1 MPALGSYKKKCL
13 IVIYTSSL
21 KLFFSEI
28 KAFAF
33 NLSHKALS
41 LFLLINKA
49 LVAMQSDNQALFET
63 ILTVS
68 KLLVLKPVFGLKIW
82 LYFLVGSNMV
92 PLALEVAT
100 ALFVNLITVLIPSEL
115 WISIFHGLLLS

>member
-21 KLFFSEI
+21 KLCFSEI

-33 NLSHKALS
+33 NLSHKAFS

-63 ILTVS
+63 ILTVA
-68 KLLVLKPVFGLKIW
+68 KLLVLKPVFGLKI
-82 LYFLVGSNMV
+82 
-92 PLALEVAT
+92 
-100 ALFVNLITVLIPSEL
+100 
-115 WISIFHGLLLS
+115 

>member
-1 MPALGSYKKKCL
+1 MPTISSNKKKCL

-21 KLFFSEI
+21 KLFFSVI

-33 NLSHKALS
+33 NLSHKAFS

-49 LVAMQSDNQALFET
+49 LVAMQSDSQALFDI

-68 KLLVLKPVFGLKIW
+68 KLLVLKPVFGLKI
-82 LYFLVGSNMV
+82 
-92 PLALEVAT
+92 
-100 ALFVNLITVLIPSEL
+100 
-115 WISIFHGLLLS
+115 

>member
-1 MPALGSYKKKCL
+1 MPALGSYEKKCL

-33 NLSHKALS
+33 NLSHKNFS
-41 LFLLINKA
+41 LFVLSNKA
-49 LVAMQSDNQALFET
+49 LVAMQSDSQALFET

-68 KLLVLKPVFGLKIW
+68 KLLVLKPVFGLKI
-82 LYFLVGSNMV
+82 
-92 PLALEVAT
+92 
-100 ALFVNLITVLIPSEL
+100 
-115 WISIFHGLLLS
+115 